1 MKLLSSFCLGDNTLP
16 NRVVMAPLTRSRA
29 AKNNDA
35 PTEMNAEYYAQRA
48 TAGLIVSEGTQIS
61 RQGQGYAWTPGIY
74 TDEQEVGWKRVVDA
88 VHAKGGKMAAQ
99 LWHVGRVSHHSLQ
112 ENEKPPVAPSAIA
125 AENTKAYV
133 VQPDGTGAFAPVD
146 TPRALKTEEIPGLI
160 DQYRQAAVRAMRTGF
175 DFVEEH
181 AANGYLLQQFMSA
194 NSNQRTDQYGG
205 SLENRAH
212 FALEVLD
219 ALCETIGNTRV
230 GVRISPHFNINGIN
244 DTEAEPMALYLAKE
258 FDRRNIA
265 YLHIAEPIWIGGE
278 PLNMAFKRRI
288 RENFGGAIILCGGYT
303 GETAE
308 KALEEGVCDLVAFG
322 RLFIANPDLV
332 ERIRRG
338 GPYNEPDR
346 VTFYQGGPKGY
357 TDYPTLSQDQISTRS
372 PNSMAR
378 LGGV

>member
-1 MKLLSSFCLGDNTLP
+1 MKLLSPVRVGEIFLS

-29 AKNNDA
+29 SKDNDA
-35 PTEMNAEYYAQRA
+35 PTELNATYYGQRA

-74 TDEQEVGWKRVVDA
+74 TDIQEAGWKQVVDA

-112 ENEKPPVAPSAIA
+112 ENGAPPVAPSAIA
-125 AENTKAYV
+125 ADNTKAYV

-146 TPRALKTEEIPGLI
+146 KPRALETEEIPGVI
-160 DQYRQAAVRAMRTGF
+160 EQYRQAAVRAMRAGF

-194 NSNQRTDQYGG
+194 NSNQRSDPYGG
-205 SLENRAH
+205 SLENRARLT
-212 FALEVLD
+212 LEVLD

-230 GVRISPHFNINGIN
+230 GVRISPHFTINGIN
-244 DTEAEPMALYLAKE
+244 DAEAEPMALYLAKE
-258 FDRRNIA
+258 FDRRHIA
-265 YLHIAEPIWIGGE
+265 YLHIAEPSWVGGE
-278 PLNMAFKRRI
+278 PLDMAFKRRI
-288 RENFGGAIILCGGYT
+288 RESFGGPIILCGGYT
-303 GETAE
+303 DETAE

-322 RLFIANPDLV
+322 RLYIANPDLV

-346 VTFYQGGPKGY
+346 ATFYQGGPKGY
-357 TDYPTLSQDQISTRS
+357 TDYPVL
-372 PNSMAR
+372 PAA
-378 LGGV
+378 